1 LGEASSMKSVTLSM
15 HTSFSAGPT
24 PLNNWGYRLSLAQA
38 SVNIVR

>member
-1 LGEASSMKSVTLSM
+1 MKSVTLSIQ
-15 HTSFSAGPT
+15 TSLSAGLT